1 MLVLWIAV
9 SFGFVFFARDLQFD
23 VLGWPLSFW
32 LAAQGIVLVFVCIV
46 TVYAWFANRAEV
58 SKSEALPPGQGTGL

>member
-1 MLVLWIAV
+1 MLVLWLAV

-23 VLGWPLSFW
+23 VLGWPLNFC

-46 TVYAWFANRAEV
+46 SVYAWLANRAEA
-58 SKSEALPPGQGTGL
+58 SKAAALLPGRGIGL